1 MYVAVFKP
9 CRRRAEDEVGGAL
22 NQAVFEEQPR
32 AAVARVDGVLVAQQA
47 AVDKRQPVALGVQRH
62 GLAYLRG
69 VVFYGYVLECYA
81 AALHPYGKR
90 AEGAHRPARF
100 GHAYVGMVVVGDD
113 GLVAVF
119 AHNLDVGEP
128 LGHGELLFVK
138 AALYVDYLGVVHE
151 RSAHLDGL
159 AMNVKHVAATFDG
172 LDFFGMDYKT
182 ATSIVQ
188 ISGYF
193 ISKLIGIKV
202 ISELKK
208 ENRLKFIILS
218 VAGAELSLVL
228 FGALPQ
234 PFNVFALFFN
244 GLSLGC
250 MWGVIFSFLEG
261 RRVTDLLASL
271 MGLSIAIS
279 SGTAKSIGLFVMD
292 NLHISEFWMPAFIGA
307 FAFPLLSFLGWL
319 MTRMPQPTQA
329 DKELRTE
336 RVALD
341 SKARLS
347 LFKNF
352 MPVLVMLFFANL
364 FVTVLQDIKE
374 DFLVKILDVDAA
386 GLSSWAFA
394 KVDATVTLIIL
405 CMFGLMSAVR
415 SNIKVLCM
423 LLGLVTCGT
432 ATLSFL
438 AFNYS
443 ALQLQPMTWLFLQ
456 SLSLYTVYLSF
467 QTLFFE
473 RFIACFKI
481 KGNVGFFIITLD
493 FIGYT
498 GTVVVLIFKEFF
510 NPAVNWLDFYN
521 LMSGYVG
528 IACSVAFIGSAVYLI
543 QRYRRE
549 KYAEVSGEEL
559 DTPHPAGGLSGKRV
573 ALELLPDMAK

>member
-1 MYVAVFKP
+1 MNIINNGNSFLLLKYRLTFAAGIKNKIDVMNAIIGKKELTVSNKNLSDALFILW
-9 CRRRAEDEVGGAL
+9 AGGAAL
-22 NQAVFEEQPR
+22 LSYS
-32 AAVARVDGVLVAQQA
+32 LVY
-47 AVDKRQPVALGVQRH
+47 ALRKP
-62 GLAYLRG
+62 
-69 VVFYGYVLECYA
+69 FT
-81 AALHPYGKR
+81 
-90 AEGAHRPARF
+90 
-100 GHAYVGMVVVGDD
+100 
-113 GLVAVF
+113 
-119 AHNLDVGEP
+119 
-128 LGHGELLFVK
+128 
-138 AALYVDYLGVVHE
+138 
-151 RSAHLDGL
+151 
-159 AMNVKHVAATFDG
+159 AATFDG

-218 VAGAELSLVL
+218 VAVAELSLVL

-415 SNIKVLCM
+415 SN
-423 LLGLVTCGT
+423 
-432 ATLSFL
+432 
-438 AFNYS
+438 
-443 ALQLQPMTWLFLQ
+443 MTWLFLQ